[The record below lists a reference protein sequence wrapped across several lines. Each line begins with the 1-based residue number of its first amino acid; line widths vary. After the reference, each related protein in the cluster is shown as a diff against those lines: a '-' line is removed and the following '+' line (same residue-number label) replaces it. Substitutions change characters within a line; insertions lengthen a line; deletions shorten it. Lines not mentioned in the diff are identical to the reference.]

1 MDYEPQVSGFQ
12 FLIPS
17 KNNIDG
23 WTKCWTPPPLFP
35 WCGGLTSKAQ
45 KCESIFYSL
54 TTFRHSFSNV
64 EMFASIVLGC
74 SKKKD
79 TTKVVSFFLVS
90 VSNLWCSGS
99 AKPHQRQGFR
109 PWRKHLYGAPAPPHR
124 VGPHVLLKSISIFY
138 NNVRS
143 TCSNKCSFFFFRYKK
158 WECPPSWHS
167 SPYRQFRQTHGY
179 NRPHI
184 FHCYPPN
191 SDCASTYIHSDTPF
205 VNIPLYPPAPKP
217 CDSVLPPPHPTPA
230 LDSHMVRP

>member
-74 SKKKD
+74 SIKAKQYRCRRLKAYGIY
-79 TTKVVSFFLVS
+79 TVSGLFSSKFHRKFHRCKLLFL
-90 VSNLWCSGS
+90 SNRRDSNPLLPWDLRRHPHL
-99 AKPHQRQGFR
+99 APFLKPAYSKRA
-109 PWRKHLYGAPAPPHR
+109 L
-124 VGPHVLLKSISIFY
+124 
-138 NNVRS
+138 
-143 TCSNKCSFFFFRYKK
+143 
-158 WECPPSWHS
+158 
-167 SPYRQFRQTHGY
+167 SPRR
-179 NRPHI
+179 
-184 FHCYPPN
+184 
-191 SDCASTYIHSDTPF
+191 
-205 VNIPLYPPAPKP
+205 
-217 CDSVLPPPHPTPA
+217 
-230 LDSHMVRP
+230 